1 MSVFAIVII
10 TLFAYWIFSTVVFF
24 LSKEN
29 EDVGTYLAMG
39 LVYPI
44 LYALFY
50 PIRAINSYNLSKN
63 YYKKRGISR
72 IQYFFGKRVKSN
84 KEWRQELN
92 EAD

>member
-29 EDVGTYLAMG
+29 ENVGCAVAMG
-39 LVYPI
+39 LVFPI
-44 LYALFY
+44 LYVLFY
-50 PIRAINSYNLSKN
+50 PVRAIRAYNDSRN
-63 YYKKRGISR
+63 YYKKHGISR